1 MASDRKCARRRAQRG
16 AHGELVLPVCCPGD
30 EQRRRVRA
38 GDEQQQ
44 CHAAGRHEERR
55 PDPPHR
61 LFGDGNKPDTDV
73 LVGRG
78 TLGGRA
84 RRGRLEL
91 RRRLLEGCA
100 VGEARQNRV
109 VVADVIRPLPSV
121 HVRREPQ
128 VAVLADR
135 SWQGGARRH
144 HADHGVR
151 LVVHLNDAAQDVG
164 IAAVPPSP
172 QTVAENYSRRGV
184 GGVFDWGE
192 AAPDS
197 WRKAEHR
204 HDRRRD
210 RIAANPFR
218 VVVTRER
225 GRAIRDET
233 NRREG
238 AQRVPVRVVP
248 GCRLDLEDI
257 LLWQRLPDKDEP
269 GGIAIG
275 KRAQQDA
282 VEQREYR
289 TVDADSERQR
299 QYDEEGECRP
309 AQRVAPREH
318 RVMNEHIEL
327 QGLTPDNR
335 RLGARC
341 GQLTAE
347 HR

>member
-1 MASDRKCARRRAQRG
+1 MASDRKCAPRRAKRG
-16 AHGELVLPVCCPGD
+16 THGELVLPVRCPGD

-38 GDEQQQ
+38 GDEQEE

-55 PDPPHR
+55 PDPPHS
-61 LFGDGNKPDTDV
+61 LLSHGNEPDTEV

-78 TLGGRA
+78 TLGRGA

-91 RRRLLEGCA
+91 RRRLLERRA

-109 VVADVIRPLPSV
+109 VVADVVRPLTSV
-121 HVRREPQ
+121 HVRRDPQ

-135 SWQGGARRH
+135 SWQCGARRH
-144 HADHGVR
+144 HADHGVW

-172 QTVAENYSRRGV
+172 QTIAEDDGRRRV
-184 GGVFDWGE
+184 GRVFNRRE
-192 AAPDS
+192 AASDS
-197 WRKAEHR
+197 GHEAKHR
-204 HDRRRD
+204 HHRCRD
-210 RIAANPFR
+210 GVAAYALR
-218 VVVTRER
+218 VVVARQR
-225 GRAIRDET
+225 GGAVRDEADFGK
-233 NRREG
+233 G
-238 AQRVPVRVVP
+238 AHRLPVRVVP
-248 GCRLDLEDI
+248 GGRLDLEDI
-257 LLWQRLPDKDEP
+257 LLRQRLPDEDEP

-275 KRAQQDA
+275 KRAQQHA

-327 QGLTPDNR
+327 QGLTPDDSGI
-335 RLGARC
+335 GA
-341 GQLTAE
+341 GG
-347 HR
+347 